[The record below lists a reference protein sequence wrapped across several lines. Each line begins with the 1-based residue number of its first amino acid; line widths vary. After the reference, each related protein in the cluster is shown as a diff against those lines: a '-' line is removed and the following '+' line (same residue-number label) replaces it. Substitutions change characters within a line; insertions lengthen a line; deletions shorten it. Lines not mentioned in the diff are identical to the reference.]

1 MISNLRNF
9 FIPKSQKRLENYP
22 FKHLAYRSSRPD
34 MFCKK
39 GVLKKFAKFI
49 GKHRSQ
55 TLFFNKVTG
64 LSNFIEIETL
74 AQVFF
79 YDFCEFLRTSFF
91 NRTPPVA
98 ASVLSF
104 FVWLEL
110 RFLYAPFYF
119 TLSFTLPMFL
129 IIKLLVETQQ
139 EED

>member
-98 ASVLSF
+98 ASCLVSLSDWN
-104 FVWLEL
+104 FV
-110 RFLYAPFYF
+110 FYMP
-119 TLSFTLPMFL
+119 LSILHY
-129 IIKLLVETQQ
+129 LLHCLCSLL
-139 EED
+139 